1 MTLSTVRLGTADGEL
16 AKALAAIRAELGVSE
31 GFPPEVEAEAREA
44 VASAAHPE
52 DHSAESA
59 AYEDLLDVPFFTI
72 DPAESMDLDQAM
84 HLERDGTGY
93 RVRYAIA
100 DVPAFVKPGGAVD
113 AEARRRGQT
122 LYPPDGR
129 IPLHPLVIS
138 EEAASLLPGVERG
151 AYVWTFELDADARLV
166 STRLTRARVRSE
178 RRFSYDEVQELV
190 DDGSAPENLALLREV
205 GLARILIEQERG
217 GASLGRPDQEIREH
231 DGRYEL
237 VRRRPLE
244 AEGWNAQISLLTGMA
259 AAQLMLDGGVG
270 ILRTM
275 PPPSDDSIVWF
286 RRRAT
291 ALGTAW
297 EEGVGYGAYLR
308 MLDPADPRQLAILH
322 AAASLFRGA
331 GYTAFDGAPPEHP
344 VQSAV
349 AAPYAHATAPLRR
362 LVDRFVLVVCEAL
375 ANGREVPEWARAALP
390 DLPAIMASS
399 DGLAGRLDYAATSA
413 VEAAVLHPRV
423 GERFAATVI
432 STRNGGGEL
441 QLEDPAVTA
450 PGEGRLV
457 AGERVAATLVTADIA
472 TGTVLFRVGE

>member
-1 MTLSTVRLGTADGEL
+1 MTLSTVRLGTVDGEL
-16 AKALAAIRAELGVSE
+16 RKALAAIRVELDVPA
-31 GFPPEVEAEAREA
+31 GFPPEVEAEAEA
-44 VASAAHPE
+44 AAASVSLP
-52 DHSAESA
+52 DESF
-59 AYEDLLDVPFFTI
+59 LDVPFFTI
-72 DPAESMDLDQAM
+72 DPADSMDLDQAM
-84 HLERDGTGY
+84 HLERTGSGY
-93 RVRYAIA
+93 RVHYAIA
-100 DVPAFVKPGGAVD
+100 DMPAFIEPGGAID

-129 IPLHPLVIS
+129 IPLHPPVLS
-138 EEAASLLPGVERG
+138 EGAASLLPEAERG
-151 AYVWTFELDADARLV
+151 AYVWTFDLDGEARLL
-166 STRLTRARVRSE
+166 STRLDRARVRSR
-178 RRFSYDEVQELV
+178 RRFSYEEVQGLI
-190 DDGSAPENLALLREV
+190 DNGGAPEELALLREI
-205 GLARILIEQERG
+205 GLARILLEQERG

-244 AEGWNAQISLLTGMA
+244 AEAWNAQVSLLTGMA

-286 RRRAT
+286 RRRAK
-291 ALGTAW
+291 ALGTPW

-331 GYTAFDGAPPEHP
+331 GYTAFDGEPPEHP
-344 VQSAV
+344 IQSAV

-375 ANGREVPEWARAALP
+375 ANGRAVPDWARVALP
-390 DLPAIMASS
+390 ELPAIMASS
-399 DGLAGRLDYAATSA
+399 DGLAGRLDHAAISA
-413 VEAAVLHPRV
+413 VEAAVLHARI

-432 STRNGGGEL
+432 GTKNGGGEL
-441 QLEDPAVTA
+441 QLDDPAVTA
-450 PGEGRLV
+450 SGEGRLV
-457 AGERVAATLVTADIA
+457 AGEQVMATLVTADVA
-472 TGTVLFRVGE
+472 TGTVLFRVDE